1 MLIPSSKPRRMVEKS
16 DKLVRVTLPSKR
28 NIIRILGFCVGMFM
42 WGYIVYGF
50 ILFTI
55 ASQKSIEIGKNSV
68 PPVQPGGM
76 FFYLNICFSLFFLAF
91 LALGAFAIHRFIW
104 VITGKEIIEAT
115 PQTLKITKQA
125 FRWEKSKEYS
135 SEKVSRLRTNTQP
148 LSIFLPGKRAKNPLG
163 GAGMIAFDHGGRT
176 STFGL
181 EISQAEA
188 EQIILALQEVLHAQ
202 TAS

>member
-1 MLIPSSKPRRMVEKS
+1 MLIPSSKPRHMVEKT
-16 DKLVRVTLPSKR
+16 DKLIRVTLPSKR

-76 FFYLNICFSLFFLAF
+76 FFYLSICFSLFFLAF

-115 PQTLKITKQA
+115 PQALKITKRA
-125 FRWEKSKEYS
+125 FRWEKSKEY
-135 SEKVSRLRTNTQP
+135 
-148 LSIFLPGKRAKNPLG
+148 
-163 GAGMIAFDHGGRT
+163 
-176 STFGL
+176 
-181 EISQAEA
+181 
-188 EQIILALQEVLHAQ
+188 
-202 TAS
+202 